1 LHTEQINTWWEST
14 GKYLPETNQLFDL
27 LNPEQI
33 KQLLKNK
40 IEIPDTKI
48 YIGDAGLWE
57 GLMTSYYNQQEANLF
72 QTAASTQASVAIA
85 EAEADSYY
93 SDDIVATATALTG
106 GGSGIQDVTQMGVIP
121 VTNLLQWLMRT
132 GVGQRAIGPVLTAA
146 RQAGTAIGSRW
157 QNVPAGV
164 RGVLR
169 DAGLVSGYEIV
180 IDREPDDLINT
191 YLPYIPGISSGTGGT
206 TAMAPFIG
214 TGTTALDVLNVS
226 DDLDSLIGQVFRI
239 GDETKTIVK
248 AWRAPKFT
256 GVLYLRFMD
265 GSAAVQKKS
274 GVWKLFRYKKP
285 LVMYAGGAKDLRT
298 LLKIDNAVEKQSK
311 KIAKLLRNRGKIV
324 RSKTEKA

>member
-1 LHTEQINTWWEST
+1 MPTEQINAWWEST
-14 GKYLPETNQLFDL
+14 GKYLPEMNQLSDL

-40 IEIPDTKI
+40 IEIPDTEI
-48 YIGDAGLWE
+48 FIGDSRAWE
-57 GLMTSYYNQQEANLF
+57 GLMKSYYNQQEANLF
-72 QTAASTQASVAIA
+72 QSAASTQASVAIA
-85 EAEADSYY
+85 EAEADNYY

-106 GGSGIQDVTQMGVIP
+106 GGGQDVTQMGIIP
-121 VTNLLQWLMRT
+121 LGQLIQWLMRSP
-132 GVGQRAIGPVLTAA
+132 VGQRAIVPVLTAA
-146 RQAGTAIGSRW
+146 RSAGARIGSRW
-157 QNVPAGV
+157 QNIPSGV
-164 RGVLR
+164 RRALS
-169 DAGLVSGYEIV
+169 DAGLVSGYEV
-180 IDREPDDLINT
+180 LLDREPDDLLNT
-191 YLPYIPGISSGTGGT
+191 YLPRIPGISSGTGGQT
-206 TAMAPFIG
+206 TAMTPFIG
-214 TGTTALDVLNVS
+214 TGSTALDIVNVS

-248 AWRAPKFT
+248 AWRAPKIT